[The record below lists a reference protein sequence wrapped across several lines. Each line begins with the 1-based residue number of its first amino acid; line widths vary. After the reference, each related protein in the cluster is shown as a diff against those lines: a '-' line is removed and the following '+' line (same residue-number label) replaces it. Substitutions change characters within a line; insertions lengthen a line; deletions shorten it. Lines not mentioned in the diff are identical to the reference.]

1 MFVHKLDKIKYPVFR
16 VKNLVLPK
24 EKKIQS
30 DTKLTLITNIE
41 GSISGMKGIK
51 DNSNGFGSLIRII
64 SNNKYTF
71 YQMSC
76 LIPTPSKLQQDF
88 EIPCS
93 ISTENTINYDSVEL
107 TPYYSPFTDKTPFE
121 IIINGDIKAEEYNDF
136 YEDPEPIIPTRR
148 SESKFIQCSLLL
160 LLFLVFAY

>member
-1 MFVHKLDKIKYPVFR
+1 
-16 VKNLVLPK
+16 
-24 EKKIQS
+24 
-30 DTKLTLITNIE
+30 
-41 GSISGMKGIK
+41 MKGIK

-107 TPYYSPFTDKTPFE
+107 PPYYSPFTDKTPFE
-121 IIINGDIKAEEYNDF
+121 IIINGDMTDSPKQLFIMYGPNEDSEYDSMYF
-136 YEDPEPIIPTRR
+136 YQILE
-148 SESKFIQCSLLL
+148 
-160 LLFLVFAY
+160 